1 MKLAVLMLIALIIP
15 ATLGGQ
21 QINGAEKLGQETPV
35 QSSPDDP
42 SKPRPTLGAH
52 HLPATTSP
60 DGCWTVTPLYHNGRF
75 VSYEWTEVEHPAPP
89 KPPEPPAPP
98 KPPPAP
104 VPPVVP
110 TPQCEVVYYIEPTP
124 YAPVSGPTWQYG
136 HTVRGGCGLLRRIF
150 GRYR

>member
-1 MKLAVLMLIALIIP
+1 MTWKRISRRGKQTIDVVEDNMKLTAFMLIALIIP
-15 ATLGGQ
+15 ATLS
-21 QINGAEKLGQETPV
+21 AQEPLFE
-35 QSSPDDP
+35 
-42 SKPRPTLGAH
+42 RHAH

-60 DGCWTVTPLYHNGRF
+60 DGCWTVTPIYHNGRF
-75 VSYEWTEVEHPAPP
+75 VSYEWTEQHVDPP
-89 KPPEPPAPP
+89 VPPQPPAPP

-110 TPQCEVVYYIEPTP
+110 TPQCQVVYYIEPTP

-150 GRYR
+150 GRCR